1 MKKQIAVIALL
12 AAWPFPSSRS
22 GAEPPAEEATLVDG
36 SRAVLAAVVRAAEE
50 NARLP
55 EGQRRERDELTV
67 FYIRAA
73 AEAARRLPGEHA
85 AGAFLVGIGL
95 GLDDSTILRSNPV
108 VIRFC
113 RQVESSKERMTRL
126 RVLGSPTMRGR
137 RDWTQH
143 FVVSCALVEMV
154 GPQLAEAAGVLKEQL
169 DSRPGGSGFSFGD
182 LSADMA
188 GVTFANRLKKK
199 ELSLETLAR
208 QFAVK
213 DFVPHAAD
221 LREGI
226 PAEQFERDYGGLD
239 DPRYK
244 AEVAGIRKRIE
255 NLAGYKKN

>member
-1 MKKQIAVIALL
+1 MKKQIAVLTLL
-12 AAWPFPSSRS
+12 AAWPLRAGAS
-22 GAEPPAEEATLVDG
+22 GTERPAEGMTLVDG

-50 NARLP
+50 NSRLP
-55 EGQRRERDELTV
+55 EGQRREKDGLTV

-85 AGAFLVGIGL
+85 AGAFLVAIGL

-108 VIRFC
+108 VFRFC
-113 RQVESSKERMTRL
+113 RQVESSKERATRL

-154 GPQLAEAAGVLKEQL
+154 GPQVAEAAGVLKEQL

-199 ELSLETLAR
+199 DLSLETLAR

-213 DFVPHAAD
+213 DFVPRAED
-221 LREGI
+221 LREGM

-244 AEVAGIRKRIE
+244 TQIAEIRKRIE
-255 NLAGYKKN
+255 NLGAYKKN